1 LRCED
6 FVKKSVIFVLF
17 IVVAI
22 TALLLSG
29 KYLSRKGPTQ
39 TAATSDVYG
48 PLKGTAAPDFTLDVL
63 AGKGKKIQLSS
74 LKGKPVV
81 VNFWATY
88 CEPCKK
94 EMPSLA
100 ELQKQ
105 YEPEGLQILGIVM
118 DDPGEKTILDFA
130 NRLGVNYPVLVGTDK
145 VADTYGGVDG
155 LPTTFYVDRSG
166 KVVDRVLGGVSKAE
180 IEESIKKTL
189 GQTTTASA
197 K

>member
-1 LRCED
+1 
-6 FVKKSVIFVLF
+6 LF
-17 IVVAI
+17 
-22 TALLLSG
+22 SG
-29 KYLSRKGPTQ
+29 KYLSHKGP
-39 TAATSDVYG
+39 ANAVPTSDVYG
-48 PLKGTAAPDFTLDVL
+48 PLKGTTAPDFTLDVL

-88 CEPCKK
+88 CEPCKN

-130 NRLGVNYPVLVGTDK
+130 HRLGVNYPVLVGTNK
-145 VADTYGGVDG
+145 VAETYGGVDG

-189 GQTTTASA
+189 GQTTTAAA

>member
-1 LRCED
+1 
-6 FVKKSVIFVLF
+6 VKKSVIFVLF
-17 IVVAI
+17 VVVAI
-22 TALLLSG
+22 TALLFSG
-29 KYLSRKGPTQ
+29 KFLSRKGPVN
-39 TAATSDVYG
+39 AAPTSDVYG
-48 PLKGTAAPDFTLDVL
+48 PLKGTPAPDFTLDVL

-118 DDPGEKTILDFA
+118 DDPGEKTIVDFA
-130 NRLGVNYPVLVGTDK
+130 HRLGVNYPVLVGTDK

-189 GQTTTASA
+189 GQTAATTASA

>member
-1 LRCED
+1 
-6 FVKKSVIFVLF
+6 VKKSVIFVLF
-17 IVVAI
+17 VVVAI

-29 KYLSRKGPTQ
+29 KYLSRKGPAN
-39 TAATSDVYG
+39 AAPTSDVYG
-48 PLKGTAAPDFTLDVL
+48 PLKGTTAPDFTLNVL
-63 AGKGKKIQLSS
+63 AGNGKTIQLSS

-118 DDPGEKTILDFA
+118 DDPGEKTILDFT
-130 NRLGVNYPVLVGTDK
+130 RKMGVNYPVLVGTDK

-189 GQTTTASA
+189 GPTTATTASA

>member
-6 FVKKSVIFVLF
+6 FVKRSVIFVLF
-17 IVVAI
+17 VVVAI

-29 KYLSRKGPTQ
+29 KYMSRKGSAKA
-39 TAATSDVYG
+39 AATSDVYG
-48 PLKGTAAPDFTLDVL
+48 PLKGTMAPDFTLNVL
-63 AGKGKKIQLSS
+63 AGNGKTIQLSS
-74 LKGKPVV
+74 LRGKPVV

-130 NRLGVNYPVLVGTDK
+130 HRLGVNYPVLVGTDK

-155 LPTTFYVDRSG
+155 LPTTFYVDRTG

-180 IEESIKKTL
+180 IEESIKKAL
-189 GQTTTASA
+189 SQATTASA